1 MMMRSQSAQAAG
13 GSAPA
18 PITTDRPRRV
28 GPGAVTSVKPTDG
41 GGQNRHRCPPL
52 HSRPSMT
59 ALRIAVLIS
68 GSGSNMS
75 AIADHFED
83 RDDVEIGI
91 VLSDR
96 PDVAGLDRAEAAGL
110 PTEVIDWR
118 AFPNREAFTT
128 AVCDAVEACGCTFM
142 VLAGFM
148 RILAPEAVERFPG
161 RILNI
166 HPSLLPSFPGAHAV
180 EEALDHGV
188 KVTGVTIHVVDELVD
203 NGPILAQ
210 EAIDV
215 LDGDDAET
223 LHARIQAVEHRL
235 YPRVV
240 ADFVLGRLEQR

>member
-1 MMMRSQSAQAAG
+1 MSA
-13 GSAPA
+13 
-18 PITTDRPRRV
+18 I
-28 GPGAVTSVKPTDG
+28 
-41 GGQNRHRCPPL
+41 
-52 HSRPSMT
+52 
-59 ALRIAVLIS
+59 RIAVLIS

-75 AIADHFED
+75 AIAEHVAE
-83 RDDVEIGI
+83 RDDIEIGI

-96 PDVAGLDRAEAAGL
+96 PDVAGLDRAAAAGL
-110 PTEVIDWR
+110 PTEVVDWTS
-118 AFPNREAFTT
+118 FENRDRFTS
-128 AVCDAVEACGCTFM
+128 AVCDAVEAHECTFM

-148 RILAPEAVERFPG
+148 RILAPEAVQRFPG

-210 EAIDV
+210 AAVDV
-215 LDGDDAET
+215 LDDDDADS

>member
-1 MMMRSQSAQAAG
+1 
-13 GSAPA
+13 
-18 PITTDRPRRV
+18 
-28 GPGAVTSVKPTDG
+28 
-41 GGQNRHRCPPL
+41 
-52 HSRPSMT
+52 
-59 ALRIAVLIS
+59 
-68 GSGSNMS
+68 MS
-75 AIADHFED
+75 AIAEHVAD
-83 RDDVEIGI
+83 RDDIEIGI

-110 PTEVIDWR
+110 PTEVIEWR
-118 AFPNREAFTT
+118 SFPDREAFTS
-128 AVCDAVEACGCTFM
+128 AMCDAVEERGCSFV

-161 RILNI
+161 RIVNI

-180 EEALDHGV
+180 EDALSHGV

-210 EAIDV
+210 EAVDV
-215 LDGDDAET
+215 MSDDVAET

>member
-1 MMMRSQSAQAAG
+1 
-13 GSAPA
+13 
-18 PITTDRPRRV
+18 
-28 GPGAVTSVKPTDG
+28 
-41 GGQNRHRCPPL
+41 
-52 HSRPSMT
+52 
-59 ALRIAVLIS
+59 
-68 GSGSNMS
+68 MS
-75 AIADHFED
+75 AIADHLAGRGD
-83 RDDVEIGI
+83 IEIGV

-96 PDVAGLDRAEAAGL
+96 PDVAGLARAEAVGL
-110 PTEVIDWR
+110 PTEMIEWR
-118 AFPNREAFTT
+118 SFSDREAFTS
-128 AVCDAVEACGCTFM
+128 AVCDAVEARGCTFM

-148 RILAPEAVERFPG
+148 RILAPEAVDRFPG

-180 EEALDHGV
+180 EDALDHGV

-210 EAIDV
+210 EAVDV

-235 YPRVV
+235 YPRIV

>member
-1 MMMRSQSAQAAG
+1 
-13 GSAPA
+13 
-18 PITTDRPRRV
+18 
-28 GPGAVTSVKPTDG
+28 
-41 GGQNRHRCPPL
+41 
-52 HSRPSMT
+52 
-59 ALRIAVLIS
+59 
-68 GSGSNMS
+68 MS
-75 AIADHFED
+75 AIADHLAG
-83 RDDVEIGI
+83 RDDLEIGV

-96 PDVAGLDRAEAAGL
+96 PDVAGLNRAEAAGL
-110 PTEVIDWR
+110 PTEVVDWR
-118 AFPNREAFTT
+118 SFPDRDTFTA
-128 AVCDAVEACGCTFM
+128 AVCDAVEAHRCTFI

-148 RILAPEAVERFPG
+148 RILAPEAVERFPD

-188 KVTGVTIHVVDELVD
+188 KITGVTIHVVDELVD

-210 EAIDV
+210 AAVDV

-240 ADFVLGRLEQR
+240 AEFVLGRLEQR

>member
-1 MMMRSQSAQAAG
+1 MSA
-13 GSAPA
+13 
-18 PITTDRPRRV
+18 V
-28 GPGAVTSVKPTDG
+28 
-41 GGQNRHRCPPL
+41 
-52 HSRPSMT
+52 
-59 ALRIAVLIS
+59 RIAVLIS

-75 AIADHFED
+75 AIADHLAD
-83 RDDVEIGI
+83 RDDIEIGV

-96 PDVAGLDRAEAAGL
+96 PDVTGLDRAQAAGL
-110 PTEVIDWR
+110 STEVIDWR
-118 AFPNREAFTT
+118 SFPDRGAFTS
-128 AVCDAVEACGCTFM
+128 AVCDAVESHGCTYM

-148 RILAPEAVERFPG
+148 RILAAEAVERFPG

-180 EEALDHGV
+180 EEALAHGV
-188 KVTGVTIHVVDELVD
+188 KVTGITIHVVDELVD

-210 EAIDV
+210 APVEVQD
-215 LDGDDAET
+215 DDDADT

>member
-1 MMMRSQSAQAAG
+1 
-13 GSAPA
+13 
-18 PITTDRPRRV
+18 
-28 GPGAVTSVKPTDG
+28 
-41 GGQNRHRCPPL
+41 
-52 HSRPSMT
+52 
-59 ALRIAVLIS
+59 
-68 GSGSNMS
+68 MS
-75 AIADHFED
+75 AIAEHLAD
-83 RDDVEIGI
+83 RDDIEIGI

-96 PDVAGLDRAEAAGL
+96 PDVTGLDRARAAGL
-110 PTEVIDWR
+110 PTEVVDWR
-118 AFPNREAFTT
+118 SFSGRSAFTA
-128 AVCDAVEACGCTFM
+128 AVCDAVEGQGCTFM

-166 HPSLLPSFPGAHAV
+166 HPSLLPSFPGARAV
-180 EEALDHGV
+180 EEALAHGV

-210 EAIDV
+210 HPVEV
-215 LDGDDAET
+215 LDGDDVDT

>member
-1 MMMRSQSAQAAG
+1 MSA
-13 GSAPA
+13 
-18 PITTDRPRRV
+18 V
-28 GPGAVTSVKPTDG
+28 
-41 GGQNRHRCPPL
+41 
-52 HSRPSMT
+52 
-59 ALRIAVLIS
+59 RIAVLIS

-75 AIADHFED
+75 AIADHLAG
-83 RDDVEIGI
+83 RDDIEIGI

-96 PDVAGLDRAEAAGL
+96 PDVTGLVRADAAGL
-110 PTEVIDWR
+110 PTDVIDWNSFADRR
-118 AFPNREAFTT
+118 AFTS
-128 AVCDAVEACGCTFM
+128 AVCDAVEAHGCTFM

-148 RILAPEAVERFPG
+148 RILASEAVERFPG
-161 RILNI
+161 RIVNI

-180 EEALDHGV
+180 EEALAHGV

-210 EAIDV
+210 AAVDV
-215 LDGDDAET
+215 LDDDDDET